1 MLRISA
7 NQSNW
12 TEQDLALI
20 HDFLAR
26 DSDVY
31 PRERNG

>member
-12 TEQDLALI
+12 TDPDLALI

-26 DSDVY
+26 ESDVY
-31 PRERNG
+31 RRERDG